1 MKPLLL
7 LALALA
13 AGPCPAQPPKATP
26 KTELSPKEK
35 EDLENAL
42 AEAGSSPIEFLRAL
56 EKHLEKY
63 PHSPGR
69 PDIERSA
76 ARAAIEAQDDERIIR
91 FGERVLERQPDDL
104 QILDQVA
111 RALLAGDSKAAAER
125 ALPYARRSDELLRQM
140 QKDGA
145 HAGMSAAEWQNQTDR
160 SLSRAIGLEAR
171 AGGNLGRLEEALALA
186 RRAFDT
192 YPNADAAR
200 EIARWLERLG
210 KPEEA
215 ARALADAFAIPD
227 PKTTD
232 RDRARD
238 RARMGELYRRAKGTE
253 AGLGDLILE
262 AYDRD
267 LALVRAR
274 ELRLRQSDPN
284 ALLTNPMEFTLGGL
298 DGEKLNMAGL
308 KDKVL
313 VLDVWATWC
322 VPCRAQHPLYQQVKQ
337 RFRNRADL
345 VFLSIDTDEDRGLV
359 KPFLEA
365 EKWPDKVYFEDGLTR
380 ALAIT
385 SIPTT
390 IVIDRRGQVVS
401 RMNGY
406 VPERFVDML
415 SERIRDALGN

>member
-1 MKPLLL
+1 MNRLLPLV
-7 LALALA
+7 LALA
-13 AGPCPAQPPKATP
+13 AWPCSAQPAKAPPKA
-26 KTELSPKEK
+26 ELSPQEK
-35 EDLENAL
+35 EELESAL

-56 EKHLEKY
+56 EKHLAKY
-63 PHSPGR
+63 PDSPGR
-69 PDIERSA
+69 PDIERA
-76 ARAAIEAQDDERIIR
+76 AVRAAIQANDDPRIIA
-91 FGERVLERQPDDL
+91 FGERVLRRQPDDL
-104 QILDQVA
+104 QILDAVA
-111 RALLAGDSKAAAER
+111 RALLTSDAKTAAER
-125 ALPYARRSDELLRQM
+125 ALKYARRSEELLRQM
-140 QKDGA
+140 QKGGA
-145 HAGMSAAEWQNQTDR
+145 HGGMSAAEWQNQTDR
-160 SLSRAIGLEAR
+160 SLSRALGFEAR

-186 RRAFDT
+186 QRAFET

-200 EIARWLERLG
+200 ENARWQERLG
-210 KPEEA
+210 KPEAA

-227 PKTTD
+227 AKTTD
-232 RDRARD
+232 ADRARD
-238 RARMGELYRRAKGTE
+238 RARMGDLYRRAKGTD
-253 AGLGDLILE
+253 AGLGDLLLE
-262 AYDRD
+262 AYDRN

-274 ELRLRQSDPN
+274 EMRMRQSDPN

-298 DGEKLNMAGL
+298 DGEKLNMASL
-308 KDKVL
+308 KGKIL

-322 VPCRAQHPLYQQVKQ
+322 VPCRAQHPLYQRVKQ
-337 RFRNRADL
+337 RFRDNADV
-345 VFLSIDTDEDRGLV
+345 VFLSIDTDEDRSLV

-415 SERIRDALGN
+415 SERVRDALR